1 MARIENID
9 QLRSEISRL
18 RVVCKEQE
26 VVIKSDLTKLKEELS
41 PANIILN
48 TISGIT
54 GIRLNHRVF
63 EQGGFLYGIS
73 LLLQRL
79 MIKTEKKA
87 EDTVYHL
94 VDVLFDRIQN
104 FVNRHTSSGAK
115 KEDRK
120 NQE

>member
-120 NQE
+120 DQE